1 MGAGSSPMSP
11 KEPTAGTVRG
21 QKVVNRG
28 RGRSASGG
36 HGSIGGVSSATTDKL
51 ASVIAGAILLAVVA
65 GVGILIVS
73 MGGRA
78 YHYVVDA
85 QRLFVEEIEVTGAV
99 ALSPDEIIRLSG
111 LHKRMPMLSIDLNAA
126 AQRVMTHPRIASV
139 VVERRLPRRII
150 IRVEERVPIGLVQED
165 GAIKGIDATGKIIP
179 IIPAREDIKG
189 PILTGSLKD
198 MSPDLLKDALLALDL
213 MRPDLVTRISEL
225 RMDPT
230 GGVTLI
236 TTQTPMVIRLG
247 RGDMPQKIERLRK
260 ALKMFD
266 ERGELKEYIDLRF
279 RDMVTRP

>member
-1 MGAGSSPMSP
+1 MSP

-21 QKVVNRG
+21 QKAAS
-28 RGRSASGG
+28 RGRSTGG
-36 HGSIGGVSSATTDKL
+36 GRGPGGGVSPATTDKL
-51 ASVIAGAILLAVVA
+51 ATVIAGAILLAVVA
-65 GVGILIVS
+65 GAGILIVS

-85 QRLFVEEIEVTGAV
+85 QRLYVEEIEVTGAV
-99 ALSPDEIIRLSG
+99 VLSSDEIIRLSG
-111 LHKRMPMLSIDLNAA
+111 LHKRLPMLSIDLIAA
-126 AQRVMTHPRIASV
+126 ADRVKSHPRIASA
-139 VVERRLPRRII
+139 VVERHLPRRIL
-150 IRVEERVPIGLVQED
+150 IRVEERVPIGLVQQD
-165 GAIKGIDATGKIIP
+165 GAIKGIDATGTIIP

-189 PILTGSLKD
+189 PILTGGLKD
-198 MSPDLLKDALLALDL
+198 MAPDLIKDALLALDL

-247 RGDMPQKIERLRK
+247 RGEMPQKIDRLRK

-266 ERGELKEYIDLRF
+266 ERREQKEYIDLRF